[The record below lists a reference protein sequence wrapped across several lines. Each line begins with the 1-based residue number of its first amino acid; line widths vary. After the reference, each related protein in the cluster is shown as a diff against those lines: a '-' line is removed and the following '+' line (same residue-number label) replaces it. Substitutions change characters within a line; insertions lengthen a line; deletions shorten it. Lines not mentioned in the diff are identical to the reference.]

1 MPKRYH
7 LNRPDLAQTVAKM
20 IEWLFNG
27 PSFSDCG
34 CTLRLI
40 HKAGCDKILPLLTVK
55 ASHFL
60 PEMVILCL
68 RSRLRMI

>member
-1 MPKRYH
+1 
-7 LNRPDLAQTVAKM
+7 M